1 MNDKTERALRGACAP
16 EDPMALAE
24 QWLQEAR
31 LARDQPNSNAMA
43 LATVNTEGLPSNRV
57 VLCKEFD
64 AKLGFLVFFTNY
76 DSRKGRELPDGAP
89 AAAVFHWD
97 HRGRQIRLEG
107 RVQRSP
113 ANESDAYFASR
124 PWRSQI
130 GAGASDQSRPIESRD
145 ALLAKV
151 RTHANAQGA
160 PDPTNNNSEP
170 AQLSIQRPSNWGG
183 IRLWVAAIELW
194 VDGEARIH
202 DRFRWER
209 NLETFDSGVYSA
221 GAWHAQRLQP

>member
-1 MNDKTERALRGACAP
+1 MNDEIEHALRGACAP

-24 QWLQEAR
+24 QWLLEAR
-31 LARDQPNSNAMA
+31 EAQDQPNSNAMA
-43 LATVNTEGLPSNRV
+43 LASVNTQGLPSNRI

-64 AKLGFLVFFTNY
+64 AMRGYLVFFTNY
-76 DSRKGRELPDGAP
+76 DSRKGQELPDGAP

-113 ANESDAYFASR
+113 ANESDEYFSSR

-130 GAGASDQSRPIESRD
+130 GAGASDQSQPIDSRD
-145 ALLAKV
+145 ALFSKV
-151 RTHANAQGA
+151 RAHAKSQGA
-160 PDPTNNNSEP
+160 PDPTDNNSEL
-170 AQLSIQRPSNWGG
+170 AQLHIQRPSNWGG
-183 IRLWVAAIELW
+183 IRLWVEAIELW

-209 NLETFDSGVYSA
+209 SLGTFDSGLYQT